1 MAIQLGAIPAA
12 AALALA
18 KSAAK
23 HAGVPISKLT
33 KRMIQNAPIPV
44 RWKKLFQ
51 PKNTPGESQIANAV
65 KSSRTM
71 AKGEAK
77 FGLASLGIGITAGVA
92 GTVLAYA
99 KDKEKE
105 KNKAQPNVR
114 VGVKTGAT
122 KKGKTGTGDKG
133 RNKARTP
140 LNRALDSA
148 GKAVNNPPKKKVVKP
163 KPKPKKPF
171 PKVRPR
177 VRPGS

>member
-1 MAIQLGAIPAA
+1 MPGPLAIPAA

-18 KSAAK
+18 RSAAK
-23 HAGVPISKLT
+23 QAGVPITKLT
-33 KRMIQNAPIPV
+33 KKMIQNMNIPV
-44 RWKKLFQ
+44 RFKKLFQ
-51 PKNTPGESQIANAV
+51 GPNTPGESQIANAV

-77 FGLASLGIGITAGVA
+77 FGLAGLGIGITTGVA
-92 GTVLAYA
+92 GAILAAA

-163 KPKPKKPF
+163 KPKKPV

>member
-1 MAIQLGAIPAA
+1 MPGPLAIPAA

-18 KSAAK
+18 RSAAK
-23 HAGVPISKLT
+23 QAGVPISKLT
-33 KRMIQNAPIPV
+33 KKMIQNMNIPV
-44 RWKKLFQ
+44 RFKKLFQ
-51 PKNTPGESQIANAV
+51 GPNTPGESQIANAV

-77 FGLASLGIGITAGVA
+77 VGTAGLAIGLTPTIVSGILSA
-92 GTVLAYA
+92 A
-99 KDKEKE
+99 KNIE
-105 KNKAQPNVR
+105 
-114 VGVKTGAT
+114 
-122 KKGKTGTGDKG
+122 KTGTGNRG

-148 GKAVNNPPKKKVVKP
+148 GKAVSNPPKKKVVKP